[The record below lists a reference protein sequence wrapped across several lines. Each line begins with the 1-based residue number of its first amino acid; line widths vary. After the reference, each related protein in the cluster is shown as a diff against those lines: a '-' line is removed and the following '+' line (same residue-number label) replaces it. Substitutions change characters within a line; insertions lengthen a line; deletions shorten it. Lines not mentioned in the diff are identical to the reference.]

1 MNEEEETFDQ
11 TILATAEK
19 VMAERLGGKVKLGA
33 ITKRDKRYRSLM
45 LWCPVLEAPGG
56 TAERVIIKGITAD
69 EGKPYDPNDAQP
81 YSPVTRLYNEW
92 AGAQFLEGLGL
103 TPPLSPRFYGGDHP
117 LGFVVLEDLGE
128 GACLA
133 DKLQGDDPAQAES
146 FLLAYAT
153 TLGRMHAATTRKE
166 TAFATLRDGLSP
178 RKEQEKSRLG
188 DWYTNEL
195 AQFRAVCETLQVKL
209 PIGFDADI
217 TTIVEAI
224 ENPGPFLAFTPG
236 DSCPDNHRVLSDG
249 MRLFDFEWCEY
260 RHALIDMVYLRV
272 PFPTCWCVN
281 RLPDGLVDT
290 LEAAY
295 RTELVLG
302 CPEAAEEGIF
312 YKALVALC
320 GYWTVRTIGW
330 SLAGALEKDNDWG
343 ISSIR
348 NRALLR
354 LDTFL
359 GASDQFGHL
368 PALAGTAY
376 DLVTKLRSL
385 WPSET
390 EMPLYPTFRPNVGS
404 VA

>member
-19 VMAERLGGKVKLGA
+19 VMAERLCGNVKLGA

-166 TAFATLRDGLSP
+166 TAFAMLRDGLSP

-209 PIGFDADI
+209 PIGFDPKIPAVD
-217 TTIVEAI
+217 V
-224 ENPGPFLAFTPG
+224 
-236 DSCPDNHRVLSDG
+236 
-249 MRLFDFEWCEY
+249 
-260 RHALIDMVYLRV
+260 
-272 PFPTCWCVN
+272 
-281 RLPDGLVDT
+281 LVDLADPEVILSTSTNNPLVCGDATCETTWAETIRVSIQLNDST
-290 LEAAY
+290 L
-295 RTELVLG
+295 
-302 CPEAAEEGIF
+302 
-312 YKALVALC
+312 
-320 GYWTVRTIGW
+320 
-330 SLAGALEKDNDWG
+330 
-343 ISSIR
+343 
-348 NRALLR
+348 
-354 LDTFL
+354 
-359 GASDQFGHL
+359 
-368 PALAGTAY
+368 
-376 DLVTKLRSL
+376 
-385 WPSET
+385 
-390 EMPLYPTFRPNVGS
+390 
-404 VA
+404 